1 MQVQTIP
8 FEMGFVPKAKLSA
21 LGSRSRGGRGDG
33 LRQGCAERLKDV
45 EEIKIGEI
53 RIPFGGT
60 AAVQG
65 LACRA
70 SVNEAERARQ
80 QSESP
85 SPMSRVLPSPETGL
99 GNAALAHPG
108 SAAFASV
115 GDSRR

>member
-65 LACRA
+65 LALPG
-70 SVNEAERARQ
+70 VNEAERARQ

-85 SPMSRVLPSPETGL
+85 SPMSKVLPSPET
-99 GNAALAHPG
+99 A
-108 SAAFASV
+108 SATPHLHTPEAQP
-115 GDSRR
+115 SRP

>member
-1 MQVQTIP
+1 MGKGGMQVQTIP
-8 FEMGFVPKAKLSA
+8 FEMEFVPKAKLSA

-60 AAVQG
+60 AA
-65 LACRA
+65 LPCRA

-85 SPMSRVLPSPETGL
+85 SPMSKVLPSPET
-99 GNAALAHPG
+99 A
-108 SAAFASV
+108 SATPHLHTPEAQP
-115 GDSRR
+115 SRP

>member
-65 LACRA
+65 LALPGQR
-70 SVNEAERARQ
+70 ERGRARQ
-80 QSESP
+80 TAVGKPVSDEQGLAVP
-85 SPMSRVLPSPETGL
+85 RDGL

-108 SAAFASV
+108 SAA
-115 GDSRR
+115 SRP